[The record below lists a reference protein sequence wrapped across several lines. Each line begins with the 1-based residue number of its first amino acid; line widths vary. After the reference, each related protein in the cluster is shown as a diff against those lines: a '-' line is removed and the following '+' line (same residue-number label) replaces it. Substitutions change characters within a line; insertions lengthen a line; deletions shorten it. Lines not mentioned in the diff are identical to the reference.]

1 VARAQADERTGI
13 GLARPVADRAPLD
26 AAERPRD
33 GPGPHEPPFNGGF
46 AGAEVR
52 LSILDGFDVEAA
64 SGSLH
69 LTRAC
74 QRLLA
79 LLALHDRPLLRT
91 FVAGT
96 LWMDS
101 SEEHASG
108 CLRST
113 LWRVHRAR
121 AGIVLSS
128 VSHVWLDPAVR
139 LDVREAT
146 TVAHRL
152 LDRSTP
158 YDPAYGVHVLL
169 AVDLLPDWYDEWVVL
184 ERERFRQLRLHAL
197 EALCER
203 LVAAGR
209 RGEAVQ
215 AGLAAVAGEPLRESA
230 HRTLIRAHLADGNRA
245 EALRQYRWYADLLA
259 SELGLEPDPE
269 LTRLV
274 HAAN

>member
-1 VARAQADERTGI
+1 VARAQANERTRI

-26 AAERPRD
+26 VAERPRG
-33 GPGPHEPPFNGGF
+33 GPGPHGPPFDGGF

-52 LSILDGFDVEAA
+52 LSILDGFDIRVDAA
-64 SGSLH
+64 TLN

-96 LWMDS
+96 LWTDS
-101 SEEHASG
+101 SEDHASG

-113 LWRVHRAR
+113 LWRIHRAR
-121 AGIVLSS
+121 EGILCSS
-128 VSHVWLDPAVR
+128 VSHVWLDPSVR

-152 LDRSTP
+152 LDRAAP
-158 YDPAYGVHVLL
+158 YDPAYGVQVLL

-209 RGEAVQ
+209 CGEAVQ

-230 HRTLIRAHLADGNRA
+230 HRTLIRAHLADGNRS

-259 SELGLEPDPE
+259 SELGLEPEPE
-269 LTRLV
+269 LARLV
-274 HAAN
+274 HATD